1 MRVWETISRVVYDS
15 GGKEGTSFFSSSLSL
30 LSLFVMRLVD
40 INLWNLS
47 QRVYENEYILED
59 GIWKIFKLRYFPF
72 WHAEF
77 DKGWQKTKANYVPFF
92 SQTYPEDPAGPD
104 ELVPRSMMWPDT
116 RVIMIVLSILPF
128 SLSGTHLV
136 LLTCVDGSRLSR
148 SIIPI
153 R

>member
-1 MRVWETISRVVYDS
+1 MRPA
-15 GGKEGTSFFSSSLSL
+15 
-30 LSLFVMRLVD
+30 D

-116 RVIMIVLSILPF
+116 RVMIVLSIILFP
-128 SLSGTHLV
+128 LSGTHLV
-136 LLTCVDGSRLSR
+136 LLTCVDGYRLSR